1 MPQRSTLPVAPPPA
15 QATGRSAAAHVR
27 AAVARPSAQ
36 HREAA
41 QPRPDPGTAARP
53 SQAAHVQAAL
63 TQAKH
68 KSLPHLASALPPSA
82 ASAVQGRFAGAPKP
96 PVIRPAPRLHHGAAS
111 TTVQRAAVDEMKQT
125 ESSQSTYLTA
135 TVVNT
140 QGIRELASNLASTA
154 AGHSEDRLIDQT
166 LPAAAAAGHLE
177 AKSNNQLW
185 IGINRSPCSST
196 DRAGNG
202 EVTCGKAGGAPGCA
216 ERLIHVAQNGFTHMG
231 TTYPMTIHLA
241 FRQIYGDNSAKQAN
255 SVLANEAMTTA
266 GIAVSTQQIAGPSTK
281 FQATSAMKSL

>member
-1 MPQRSTLPVAPPPA
+1 MPQRSTLPVVPPPA
-15 QATGRSAAAHVR
+15 SATGRSAAAHVR
-27 AAVARPSAQ
+27 AAVARPSA
-36 HREAA
+36 A
-41 QPRPDPGTAARP
+41 QPRPDPGAVARP
-53 SQAAHVQAAL
+53 SLAAHVQGAL
-63 TQAKH
+63 AQARQKA
-68 KSLPHLASALPPSA
+68 LPRETSALPTPA

-96 PVIRPAPRLHHGAAS
+96 PVIRPVPRLHPGVAS
-111 TTVQRAAVDEMKQT
+111 TTVQRASVGEMKQT

-135 TVVNT
+135 TLIND
-140 QGIRELASNLASTA
+140 QGTRELASNLASTT

-166 LPAAAAAGHLE
+166 LPAAAVAGYLE
-177 AKSNNQLW
+177 AKSDNHLF

-202 EVTCGKAGGAPGCA
+202 AITCGKAGGTPGCA

-231 TTYPMTIHLA
+231 TTYPMRIYLA

-266 GIAVSTQQIAGPSTK
+266 GIAVSTQQIAGPSSK
-281 FQATSAMKSL
+281 FQATGAMKSL